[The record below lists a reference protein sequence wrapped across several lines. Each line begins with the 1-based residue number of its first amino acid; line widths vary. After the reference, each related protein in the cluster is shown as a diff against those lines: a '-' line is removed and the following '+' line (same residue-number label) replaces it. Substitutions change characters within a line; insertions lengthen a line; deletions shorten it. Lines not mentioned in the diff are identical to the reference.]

1 MIEKIRG
8 ISNPLT
14 IIAIFAAL
22 AEVAG
27 TVSLATLDKSY
38 QGTFIWFVM
47 GFPTL
52 LVVGFLLILCI
63 NPGVLY
69 APGDY
74 KDERNFLV
82 MTQSARIRVQDLDQR
97 LLTMSEQI
105 SNKIAEV
112 IPDGTDRDSIDAAIA
127 EQIAPIQMEV
137 AETKRA
143 IDSALQSIASRS
155 DDSDINQKLATVR
168 LVNSFI
174 NPQAVHRGKQV
185 EITYEIESLHAIPEG
200 VWLGSSIVVDS
211 KNPENLIFNTNEDQN
226 IYLSAGRGLY
236 RRVLTIPTDAKIG
249 TYPIRTNIWYG
260 AGGKKEGSRR
270 LNPAGPIKN
279 RIQILE

>member
-1 MIEKIRG
+1 
-8 ISNPLT
+8 
-14 IIAIFAAL
+14 
-22 AEVAG
+22 
-27 TVSLATLDKSY
+27 
-38 QGTFIWFVM
+38 M

-52 LVVGFLLILCI
+52 LVASFLFILYSK
-63 NPGVLY
+63 PSVLY
-69 APGDY
+69 APSDF

-112 IPDGTDRDSIDAAIA
+112 IPDGTDRRSIDAAIV

-137 AETKRA
+137 AETKQA
-143 IDSALQSIASRS
+143 IDAALKSISVRG

-174 NPQAVHRGKQV
+174 TPQEVHRGKQV
-185 EITYEIESLHAIPEG
+185 EITYEIESLHSIPEG
-200 VWLGSSIVVDS
+200 IWLGSSIIVDD
-211 KNPENLIFNTNEDQN
+211 KNFIANSDEDQD
-226 IYLSAGRGLY
+226 IYLSAGRAFY
-236 RRVLTIPTDAKIG
+236 RRVLTIPTDVKIG

-260 AGGKKEGSRR
+260 AGGKKKDSRR
-270 LNPAGPIKN
+270 LSPSGPIKN

>member
-8 ISNPLT
+8 VSNPLT

-27 TVSLATLDKSY
+27 TISLATLDKSL

-52 LVVGFLLILCI
+52 LVISFLLILWTK
-63 NPGVLY
+63 PAVLY
-69 APGDY
+69 APGDF
-74 KDERNFLV
+74 KDEQNFLA
-82 MTQSARIRVQDLDQR
+82 TQSAQIRVRDLDQR
-97 LLTMSEQI
+97 LQTFGLQI
-105 SNKIAEV
+105 SDSIADL
-112 IPDGTDRDSIDAAIA
+112 IRDDTDRESIDATIA

-137 AETKRA
+137 ADAKRA

-174 NPQAVHRGKQV
+174 SPQAVQRGKQV

-211 KNPENLIFNTNEDQN
+211 KTPEKLIFNTNEDQN
-226 IYLSAGRGLY
+226 IYLSAGRSLY
-236 RRVLTIPTDAKIG
+236 RRVLTIPTDAPIG